1 MADINQVLKLSCE
14 IATKGLGNDSSD
26 SNSSTDSDRTLS
38 STVDDRTTLQALAL
52 ANDCYKYEM
61 DLVTMM
67 L

>member
-1 MADINQVLKLSCE
+1 MADINQVLKLSWE

-38 STVDDRTTLQALAL
+38 STVNDRT
-52 ANDCYKYEM
+52 
-61 DLVTMM
+61 M